1 MSASDVVQFQELAA
15 RVAALESRV
24 FELQEEI
31 AQMRPKDLMSEVYPT
46 AAGQPARRPG
56 RPAA

>member
-1 MSASDVVQFQELAA
+1 MSASDVVQFQELMA
-15 RVAALESRV
+15 RVAALEARV

-31 AQMRPKDLMSEVYPT
+31 AQMRPKDVMPDLYP
-46 AAGQPARRPG
+46 AGQPARRPG